1 MEIPSQ
7 YSDSLR
13 QKIQLLRSRMQP
25 LTIGE
30 SQIEMANPLWLAP
43 MSAIC
48 TAPFRVFMEE
58 LGAGLT
64 VSELVSCHGI
74 NHGNERTIKMLK
86 LHPKE
91 KNVGLQLFGE
101 DAEAMAKAAQRAQEF
116 EPKFIDINMGC
127 PVRKV
132 VSKGGGS
139 ALMKDTSTLGKF
151 FGSIKK
157 AIEVPLTIKIRTGWD
172 MDSRNADEIIKIAHN
187 EGVEFVAIHG
197 RTRTQQYKGD
207 ADWNYIESLVDDSP
221 LPLIGNGDLHSYQLA
236 RKRMRQTKCQALM
249 LGRGPLR
256 NPFLFLEAF
265 KKEEEDRTL
274 EFYGSDYW
282 EVTYRLFELLQ
293 DHAFNERTLL
303 VQLRK
308 HVLWFV
314 TGFNGASHFRKQLFE
329 YKTMDEV
336 LKVTKDYFYA
346 QEKFQKQL
354 DFESPFMTSGH
365 G

>member
-7 YSDSLR
+7 YSQGLR
-13 QKIQLLRSRMQP
+13 DKIFLLRSRMQSSK
-25 LTIGE
+25 IA
-30 SQIEMANPLWLAP
+30 SIEMANPLWLAP

-48 TAPFRVFMEE
+48 TAPFRLFMEE

-74 NHGNERTIKMLK
+74 NHGNERTINMLK

-91 KNVGLQLFGE
+91 KNVGLQIFGE
-101 DAEAMAKAAQRAQEF
+101 DAEAMAKAAQKAREF
-116 EPKFIDINMGC
+116 DPKFIDINMGC

-132 VSKGGGS
+132 VTKGGGS
-139 ALMKDTSTLGKF
+139 ALLKDTKKLGEF

-157 AIEVPLTIKIRTGWD
+157 AIDIPLTIKIRTGWD
-172 MDSRNADEIIKIAHN
+172 EGNRNADEVINIAFN

-197 RTRTQQYKGD
+197 RTRTQQYKGL
-207 ADWNYIESLVDDSP
+207 ADWNYLESLVDQSP
-221 LPLIGNGDLHSYQLA
+221 LPLIGNGDLHSYQQT
-236 RKRMRQTKCQALM
+236 RKRLRGTKCQALM

-256 NPFLFLEAF
+256 NPFIFLESY
-265 KKEEEDRTL
+265 KKEEEDRAI

-282 EVTYRLFELLQ
+282 EITLRLFELLQ
-293 DHAFNERTLL
+293 DYAFNERTLM

-308 HVLWFV
+308 HILWFV
-314 TGFNGASHFRKQLFE
+314 TGFIGASQFRKQLFE
-329 YKTMDEV
+329 HKEMSEL
-336 LKVTKDYFYA
+336 LKVTEEFFLSQEQLQKD
-346 QEKFQKQL
+346 L
-354 DFESPFMTSGH
+354 DIEQPFMTSGH

>member
-7 YSDSLR
+7 YSHSL
-13 QKIQLLRSRMQP
+13 QEKIHLLRSRMSD

-30 SQIEMANPLWLAP
+30 SKISMANPLWLAP

-48 TAPFRVFMEE
+48 TAPFRLFMEE

-74 NHGNERTIKMLK
+74 NHGNERTINMLR
-86 LHPKE
+86 LLPQE

-101 DAEAMAKAAQRAQEF
+101 DAEAMAKAAQKAQEF
-116 EPKFIDINMGC
+116 APKFIDINMGC

-132 VSKGGGS
+132 VTKGGGS
-139 ALMKDTSTLGKF
+139 ALMKDTSKLGHF
-151 FGSIKK
+151 FRTIKK

-172 MDSRNADEIIKIAHN
+172 VDSRNADEIIKIAFN

-197 RTRTQQYKGD
+197 RTRTQQYKGL

-221 LPLIGNGDLHSYQLA
+221 LPLIGNGDLHSFQTA
-236 RKRMRQTKCQALM
+236 RQRLRETKCQALM

-256 NPFLFLEAF
+256 NPFLFLESF
-265 KKEEEDRTL
+265 KKEEEDQSIQ
-274 EFYGSDYW
+274 FYGEDYW
-282 EVTYRLFELLQ
+282 QITLRLFELLQ
-293 DHAFNERTLL
+293 DHAFNERTLM

-308 HVLWFV
+308 HILWFV
-314 TGFNGASHFRKQLFE
+314 TGFNGASHFRKQLFDF
-329 YKTMDEV
+329 KTMPEL
-336 LKVTKDYFYA
+336 LKVTQDYFLS
-346 QEKFQKQL
+346 QEQLQKSL
-354 DFESPFMTSGH
+354 DLDQPFMTSGH

>member
-7 YSDSLR
+7 YSHSL
-13 QKIQLLRSRMQP
+13 QEKIRLLRSRMTD
-25 LTIGE
+25 LKIGS

-48 TAPFRVFMEE
+48 TAPYRLFMEE

-74 NHGNERTIKMLK
+74 NHGNERTINMLK
-86 LHPKE
+86 LLPQE

-101 DAEAMAKAAQRAQEF
+101 DPEAMAEAAKKAQEF
-116 EPKFIDINMGC
+116 APKFIDINMGC

-132 VSKGGGS
+132 VTKGGGS
-139 ALMKDTSTLGKF
+139 ALMKDTSKLGHF
-151 FGSIKK
+151 FGTIKK

-172 MDSRNADEIIKIAHN
+172 SDSRNADEIINIAFN

-197 RTRTQQYKGD
+197 RTRTQQYKGE
-207 ADWNYIESLVDDSP
+207 ADWNYIESLVDQSP

-236 RKRMRQTKCQALM
+236 RTRLKATKCQALM

-256 NPFLFLEAF
+256 NPFLFLEAY
-265 KKEEEDRTL
+265 KTEAEDRTL
-274 EFYGSDYW
+274 EFYGEDYW
-282 EVTYRLFELLQ
+282 QVTYRLFELLQ

-308 HVLWFV
+308 HILWFV

-329 YKTMDEV
+329 FKTMQDL
-336 LKVTKDYFYA
+336 LKVTQDYFLA

-354 DFESPFMTSGH
+354 DFEQPFMTSGH